1 MNPYIYMFIRE
12 DLSVSQQIVQTAHAV
27 DEIGR
32 RHQSVGNNYMVL
44 CGVKDEQDLL
54 EVSDWLKEQFID
66 HETFFEPDIDSHTA
80 IATRPIIGE
89 ERLAMKRF
97 KLKRA

>member
-1 MNPYIYMFIRE
+1 MFIRE
-12 DLSVSQQIVQTAHAV
+12 DLTVPQQIVQTAHAV

-44 CGVKDEQDLL
+44 CSANDERGLF
-54 EVSDWLKEQFID
+54 EISDWLKDNLID
-66 HETFFEPDIDSHTA
+66 HEMFFEPDIDSHTA
-80 IATRPIIGE
+80 IATRPLTGE
-89 ERLAMKRF
+89 ERNCMKRF